1 MNVAEFIAQKCKELN
16 EHTFLFVG
24 GGNMYLADAIGR
36 TNNYICMHHEQALS
50 MAAEA
55 YARIT
60 NKPSV
65 CVVTTGPGGINAMNG
80 VAGAWLDSIPMI
92 VISGQVRIPMMKT
105 PGMRQLGDQ
114 ELPITEIVKPI
125 TKMAEVLTDVND
137 IGRMWDRA
145 VETAT
150 SGRPGPV
157 WLDIPLDIQNAK
169 LPEQTEHIPYLN
181 SYQFNRS
188 YFDAILS
195 SKRPLILAGNGIR
208 LAGAVS
214 KFRTLIEKMN
224 IPVALSEHAIDLL
237 PTSHYLNL
245 GPFGMCGHQMTNKVV
260 QKADV
265 ILILG
270 CRMNV
275 RLTGYEFKKFAKNAF
290 KIMVDAD
297 ETELNKSTFVPQL
310 KVKADVGFII
320 DNLLKAYHGH
330 LADWV
335 GEVNE
340 ELKVTPII
348 KNIVQISEA
357 MAGEEN
363 VIVSSNGVIP
373 TYLNRYIRLNEG
385 DRYIANSGLGSMGY
399 ALPASIGAALA
410 SGKRTLCFEGDGSLQ
425 LNVQELQTVKD
436 LNLNL
441 KIFVV
446 SNGGYASVKA
456 TQDNYFKGN
465 YVGRGPES
473 KLNFPNI
480 RRLAEAYQIAYAP
493 FPVGFD
499 DPAPV
504 IYEIQA
510 NDTELPYKGTYE

>member
-1 MNVAEFIAQKCKELN
+1 
-16 EHTFLFVG
+16 
-24 GGNMYLADAIGR
+24 
-36 TNNYICMHHEQALS
+36 
-50 MAAEA
+50 
-55 YARIT
+55 
-60 NKPSV
+60 
-65 CVVTTGPGGINAMNG
+65 
-80 VAGAWLDSIPMI
+80 
-92 VISGQVRIPMMKT
+92 
-105 PGMRQLGDQ
+105 
-114 ELPITEIVKPI
+114 
-125 TKMAEVLTDVND
+125 
-137 IGRMWDRA
+137 
-145 VETAT
+145 
-150 SGRPGPV
+150 
-157 WLDIPLDIQNAK
+157 
-169 LPEQTEHIPYLN
+169 
-181 SYQFNRS
+181 
-188 YFDAILS
+188 
-195 SKRPLILAGNGIR
+195 
-208 LAGAVS
+208 
-214 KFRTLIEKMN
+214 
-224 IPVALSEHAIDLL
+224 
-237 PTSHYLNL
+237 
-245 GPFGMCGHQMTNKVV
+245 
-260 QKADV
+260 
-265 ILILG
+265 
-270 CRMNV
+270 MNV